1 MPLEQEMAAH
11 CSILSG
17 KIPGTEEAVQGKSH
31 GLQSKGHRESD
42 TTEREHKSL
51 VECSR
56 VALLPRGQTAPLPL
70 ARVKFPPLLY
80 LKVQGLLPGTWGKP
94 CADTFLFSH
103 SVMSNSL
110 RPCGLQHARPPCPSL
125 SPGVCPHS
133 RPLNQ

>member
-11 CSILSG
+11 CSILVG

-31 GLQSKGHRESD
+31 GLQSKGPREPD

-56 VALLPRGQTAPLPL
+56 VALQTAPLPL
-70 ARVKFPPLLY
+70 AHVKFPPPLD
-80 LKVQGLLPGTWGKP
+80 LKVQGLLPGSWGKP

-103 SVMSNSL
+103 SVMSDSL
-110 RPCGLQHARPPCPSL
+110 
-125 SPGVCPHS
+125 
-133 RPLNQ
+133 